1 MFSKGKK
8 EMDTGVGTAVPAKPA
23 APSII
28 STDMKIVGDIV
39 SEGEIQVDG
48 TVEGDIC
55 SKTLLIGEPA
65 NITGEVVADVVHV
78 FGTIHGQIKGVAVSL
93 AKTAHVVG
101 DILHDNLSIEKGA
114 FLEGHCKRMPPK
126 KEGTERIS
134 LVRENGTDPGKK
146 DEGSVTTPAGA
157 PALGGDADKRVKTPS

>member
-8 EMDTGVGTAVPAKPA
+8 DLDNGVGTAVPAKPA

-28 STDMKIVGDIV
+28 STDMKIVGDLV

-48 TVEGDIC
+48 TVEGDIR

-78 FGTIHGQIKGVAVSL
+78 FGTIHGQIKGVSVSL

-114 FLEGHCKRMPPK
+114 FLEGHCKRMATK
-126 KEGTERIS
+126 KEGSERIS
-134 LVRENGTDPGKK
+134 LVRENGADPSKK
-146 DEGSVTTPAGA
+146 EEAQAGSAGA
-157 PALGGDADKRVKTPS
+157 SPTEPDKRAKAPS